1 MNWSQFSRFRRPRQQ
16 DGVSLG
22 RAGNEKVERVT
33 RAVRRV
39 RVSRNLLKIVWTA
52 GPVTGLGLYGGYYIG
67 YGHAPSTQLLT
78 YFVSFTVLSGL
89 IGLLATIVYDSTHGV
104 TKEQARADVLETI
117 DILGDLILA
126 VLDLSMEGFEPDVL
140 RREAAVHLLQ
150 RVDLS
155 PDGVAFACEELTGDQ
170 ALGQCLAH
178 IDHLRRAG
186 LYSRIRDLHREQGER
201 FDKALS
207 DLQPVAPIAASIL
220 RERYMGGA
228 PKLQQGTPR
237 DEFFL
242 ERVMAAIEEDNPLL
256 MTATDVESMLVLA
269 FELINGREIPML
281 LFSYSGKWRLAGALD
296 RLEEQRSRYRIAQA
310 AGGNRIRA
318 LASWLVEV
326 EALPYEEVPEGLST
340 PVLVERVLKALDG
353 ITRDLADLSA
363 RADNLPNGVTLG
375 DVRRQGD
382 ILANAVRLYRMAHE
396 AFKDIGR
403 VHAEFL
409 KAAEEWE
416 RIVARSG
423 EESGQLRLGPGSKGL
438 RIVEKVISLDEDARE
453 AFCSHI
459 VNYLHGEH
467 LKKRGRRFFTRHEG
481 RRRALTLEGG
491 RQLAVEVALAL
502 EPHVQLSRAE
512 VQRGVGATNASYLG
526 GLEPG
531 MSAQEKRALGE
542 AMAQDVEQD
551 MSQAA
556 ERLALALV
564 KHYRV
569 QLTEDARE
577 FLTETY
583 GAREQVLSMISQ
595 SNAEEMPRMNLLS
608 QRPPVVPAPRR
619 SWYRAL
625 ARARRILP

>member
-1 MNWSQFSRFRRPRQQ
+1 MKWSQFSRFRRPRQQ

-22 RAGNEKVERVT
+22 RAENEKMERVT

-39 RVSRNLLKIVWTA
+39 RVSRNLLKLVWTA

-67 YGHAPSTQLLT
+67 YGQAPSPQLLT
-78 YFVSFTVLSGL
+78 YFISFTILSGL
-89 IGLLATIVYDSTHGV
+89 IGLLATIVYDSTHGMS
-104 TKEQARADVLETI
+104 KEQARADVLETI

-126 VLDLSMEGFEPDVL
+126 VRDLSMEGFEVDVR
-140 RREAAVHLLQ
+140 RREAAVQLLQ

-155 PDGVAFACEELTGDQ
+155 PDGVAFACEELIGDPE
-170 ALGQCLAH
+170 LGQTLAH

-186 LYSRIRDLHREQGER
+186 LYSRIRDLHLEHGKR

-207 DLQPVAPIAASIL
+207 ELQPVAPIAASIL

-228 PKLQQGTPR
+228 PKLQHGTPR
-237 DEFFL
+237 DEFFV
-242 ERVMAAIEEDNPLL
+242 ERVMAAIEQDNPLL
-256 MTATDVESMLVLA
+256 MTAADVEAMLILA
-269 FELINGREIPML
+269 FELINGREIPLL
-281 LFSYSGKWRLAGALD
+281 LFSYRGKWRLAAALD

-318 LASWLVEV
+318 LASWLVEA
-326 EALPYEEVPEGLST
+326 EALPYEEVPEGLSI
-340 PVLVERVLKALDG
+340 PVLVERVLQALDG
-353 ITRDLADLSA
+353 MARDLSELSGRVGDLP
-363 RADNLPNGVTLG
+363 DGVTSG
-375 DVRRQGD
+375 DIRRQGD

-409 KAAEEWE
+409 KAAEDWE
-416 RIVARSG
+416 RFVSAFG
-423 EESGQLRLGPGSKGL
+423 EETGQLRLGPGSKGL
-438 RIVEKVISLDEDARE
+438 RIVEKVVSLDEDARE

-467 LKKRGRRFFTRHEG
+467 LEKRGRRFFTRQDG
-481 RRRALTLEGG
+481 RRRALTLEGA

-531 MSAQEKRALGE
+531 MSAQDKRALGE

-551 MSQAA
+551 MSQPA
-556 ERLALALV
+556 ERLALVLV

-569 QLTEDARE
+569 QLTEDACE
-577 FLTETY
+577 FLKETY

-595 SNAEEMPRMNLLS
+595 SQAEEMPRMNLLS

-619 SWYRAL
+619 KWYRAL
-625 ARARRILP
+625 AQARRVLP